1 MESTTVNNDINAIK
15 EAREPFNERRSILS
29 REETKRI
36 RVKLRKKEAT
46 YNFLKEKEQ
55 KDSLTNREKKV
66 LKDIDRYIKNL
77 KKCLKKYLKIF
88 RKFNTTNGLDYLLN
102 ELNKPTEIQ
111 QKSIK
116 EVRELFNKLK
126 SNLLREETKRIR
138 EKLRKKEA
146 IYNFF

>member
-1 MESTTVNNDINAIK
+1 M
-15 EAREPFNERRSILS
+15 
-29 REETKRI
+29 
-36 RVKLRKKEAT
+36 
-46 YNFLKEKEQ
+46 
-55 KDSLTNREKKV
+55 

-77 KKCLKKYLKIF
+77 KECLKKYLKIF
-88 RKFNTTNGLDYLLN
+88 PKFNTIYGLDYLLN
-102 ELNKPTEIQ
+102 ELNELTEIQ